1 MIALLLTSLLSLIYG
16 RLIISSPEKAVYYF
30 IPYNYLFDLIFFST
44 DVSVATISTVIRVMV
59 LVGFLIMINKGTFFS
74 REKPGFTFFVLISLI
89 LLISSLFGGG
99 DTKSLL
105 ETVKFILIIF
115 SLFAFLVYF
124 GTHSIDLKQF
134 KRMIFQLSAITII
147 NILISNILSLG
158 WGGYSDDVGFYTGGI
173 ISNMWY
179 IPALILTASV
189 AVINLVKKESNL
201 WFSIAAVI
209 VMLILIVALRRS
221 AYIIL
226 LISLLGAL
234 LYLKIRLRVLRVVIV
249 IMLVAAAGTPFF
261 LPLLEK
267 QVEARTKTFDK
278 GVDEESRV
286 KETEVL
292 WTHRFDMA
300 ETPVLLFGEKPF
312 DSAGN
317 YGYGSFGDRPLH
329 VDMNIVFFSSGLIGI
344 ILYALF
350 FLSLLRYY
358 LRLSR
363 KFPKRSGEV
372 RTYRYLFFSSF
383 FSMVALSFSGGL
395 NAITYR
401 MFGFMLLAIAL
412 GQLKYMYAN
421 KQNSK
426 I

>member
-1 MIALLLTSLLSLIYG
+1 MIALLLTTLLSIIYA
-16 RLIISSPEKAVYYF
+16 RLIFSDPDKAVYYY
-30 IPYNYLFDLIFFST
+30 IPYNYLFDLLFFST
-44 DVSVATISTVIRVMV
+44 DLGVATISTVIRVLI
-59 LVGFLIMINKGTFFS
+59 LVFFIARANRGKFFS
-74 REKPGFTFFVLISLI
+74 REKPAFTFFILISLI
-89 LLISSLFGGG
+89 LLISSLSGES

-115 SLFAFLVYF
+115 SFFSLLIYF
-124 GTHSIDLKQF
+124 SSKALDLKQF
-134 KRMIFQLSAITII
+134 KRMVFQLAIITIL
-147 NILISNILSLG
+147 NILISNVLSLG
-158 WGGYSDDVGFYTGGI
+158 WGGYSEDVGFYTGGI

-179 IPALILTASV
+179 IPALTLTATV

-201 WFSIAAVI
+201 WLSIAAVI

-226 LISLLGAL
+226 IISILGAM
-234 LYLKIRLRVLRVVIV
+234 LYLKIRLRILRVA
-249 IMLVAAAGTPFF
+249 MLMLLVVAAGTPFF

-267 QVEARTKTFDK
+267 QIEARTKTFDK

-292 WTHRFDMA
+292 WNQRFNVAPTM
-300 ETPVLLFGEKPF
+300 VLLFGEKPF

-344 ILYALF
+344 ILYGLF
-350 FLSLLRYY
+350 YLTLLRYY
-358 LRLSR
+358 FKLSR
-363 KFPKRSGEV
+363 KFPRRSDEV
-372 RTYRYLFFSSF
+372 RSYRYLFFSAFLSL
-383 FSMVALSFSGGL
+383 VALSFSGGL

-401 MFGFMLLAIAL
+401 MLGFMLVAIAL
-412 GQLKYMYAN
+412 GQLKYIHLN
-421 KQNSK
+421 RQKTQL
-426 I
+426 